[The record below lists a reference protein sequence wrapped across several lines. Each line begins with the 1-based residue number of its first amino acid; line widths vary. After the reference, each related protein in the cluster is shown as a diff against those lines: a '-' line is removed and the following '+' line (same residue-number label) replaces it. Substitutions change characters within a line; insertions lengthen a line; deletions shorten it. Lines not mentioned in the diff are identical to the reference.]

1 MDMYIDLEQIRQ
13 EYKPEFI
20 RVLFIGESPPNSGTF
35 FYLDD
40 PYRTFLLRYTRDAF
54 EDVYHQKWQEPGS
67 FLLFFRSRGCYLD
80 DLCHKPINHLEK
92 KSRLIKRK
100 GAVKSLS
107 ERIKDMKPSSI
118 IIVMKGIEKYVT
130 EAIGDTSV
138 PRYSLSF
145 PSHGHQIKYKEGL
158 VKIFRKLIN
167 QGFI

>member
-92 KSRLIKRK
+92 KSRLIKSDLLPTEWVILVNLDCWK
-100 GAVKSLS
+100 HTS
-107 ERIKDMKPSSI
+107 EYLK
-118 IIVMKGIEKYVT
+118 T
-130 EAIGDTSV
+130 
-138 PRYSLSF
+138 
-145 PSHGHQIKYKEGL
+145 
-158 VKIFRKLIN
+158 
-167 QGFI
+167 